1 MPSQLHAMLE
11 TAINP
16 VKAGEICVDVDLLSE
31 EADFFLSQE
40 LALKLNLKPTGL
52 FEI

>member
-31 EADFFLSQE
+31 EVNRFFFI
-40 LALKLNLKPTGL
+40 TGIS
-52 FEI
+52 FKTEPETDWSF